1 MPGTDPSSLN
11 HNNLCKE
18 NVVKLWLNIT
28 NTASLILWGAKQTPM
43 GGAPGRHCRAVV
55 VLKEVLPPFW
65 TWKEEEQC
73 SGSHCPATLQEEQ
86 PWPSHLWPPWT
97 LKKLLRIFSRSSP
110 FFCHGSGTERNR
122 GQSIS
127 GQSFLQFKSTWPW
140 KWPSNRVGKLL
151 IPQITWNLSKVRKTN
166 RVWGPLVDTDN
177 SRQSA
182 GCWDWSPS
190 HLANNT

>member
-1 MPGTDPSSLN
+1 MEIHSSLHPIDARTDPSSLN

-28 NTASLILWGAKQTPM
+28 NTASLILGGAKQTPM
-43 GGAPGRHCRAVV
+43 EGAPGRHCRAVV

-110 FFCHGSGTERNR
+110 FFVMDQELREIEVKASVAKAFCSLNQPGPGSDQAIEWENC
-122 GQSIS
+122 
-127 GQSFLQFKSTWPW
+127 WYH
-140 KWPSNRVGKLL
+140 KLL
-151 IPQITWNLSKVRKTN
+151 ETCQRSGKQIECEDL
-166 RVWGPLVDTDN
+166 
-177 SRQSA
+177 
-182 GCWDWSPS
+182 
-190 HLANNT
+190 

>member
-1 MPGTDPSSLN
+1 MVKYNQHCISDPLRCKTDSHGRGSRQVLQSCCCAKRSSSPFLDMERRGAVLWVTLPSY
-11 HNNLCKE
+11 
-18 NVVKLWLNIT
+18 
-28 NTASLILWGAKQTPM
+28 TA
-43 GGAPGRHCRAVV
+43 GGAAMA
-55 VLKEVLPPFW
+55 LPPLTSMNSSAYF
-65 TWKEEEQC
+65 
-73 SGSHCPATLQEEQ
+73 LQ
-86 PWPSHLWPPWT
+86 
-97 LKKLLRIFSRSSP
+97 KFN

-190 HLANNT
+190 HLANDT